1 MSGAKQCPDCGSS
14 DIVEDAHYSQDQV
27 VCADCGCIL
36 SEGLITTTAAEES
49 HLQAVRFADSTG
61 ENDSMTVSKLRG
73 IVRVRNICRVLRL
86 PDGFSDTAVSYYEQA
101 YKHPLYHSVS
111 IEKKEIIVGCCVYIT
126 CRQHQ
131 WPITMAT
138 ICSLVYAKKEL
149 FASIFLSIVQ
159 VLKLD
164 VPSVSLQNLVMS
176 HCRSFKL
183 FKDSCEVPSHY
194 AEKLDTVSERTVQTV
209 ELAYET
215 WLVTGRHPIPIITAA
230 AYISWQSLLPARRLS
245 CSLSRFCK
253 LSDVDLPPPSAI
265 RLRELQGTLIKLSVY
280 LPWLKVLSLNKKTVV
295 QHLGDLLRH
304 RVFLLRK
311 ALAVTEAEL
320 SRGTLADTE
329 AQLSRGTLAD
339 TEAQLSRGTL
349 ADTEAQLSR
358 GTLAD
363 TEAQLSRGT
372 LADTEAQLSRGT
384 LADTEAQLSRGTLAD
399 TEAQLSRGTLADTE
413 AQLSRGTLAD
423 TEAQLSR
430 GTLAD
435 TEAQLSRGTKALSSN
450 DQRNSTFV
458 FLPPCVSNPRKRSR
472 SIPFPRGH
480 LDITGDEDISDSEIE
495 QYLRTPAEMKEFEQ
509 ALNRDDELP
518 NA

>member
-49 HLQAVRFADSTG
+49 HLQGVWLS
-61 ENDSMTVSKLRG
+61 VSLR